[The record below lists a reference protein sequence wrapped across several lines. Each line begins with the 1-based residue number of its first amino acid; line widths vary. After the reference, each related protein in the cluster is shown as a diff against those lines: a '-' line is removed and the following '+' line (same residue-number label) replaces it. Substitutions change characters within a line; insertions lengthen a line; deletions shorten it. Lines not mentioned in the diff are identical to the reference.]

1 MSQPNPYYPD
11 FAPKRDARGSAHGSN
26 SPVNDVNPTQEVRAL
41 INDLQI
47 AAREARARAT
57 AVEQERDD
65 LAARLAE
72 AKTQL
77 GEVRQQFVEISAVLR
92 ERDEALQRADT
103 AQRQYFDLQRQ
114 MEPITRERNE
124 AIRLR
129 DENARLARDAA
140 QQLDETQRQLVSI
153 RAARDSAQAANLEL
167 NTKLQEL
174 RDEVNTLQ
182 DDRDYVQNSADKLSD
197 EAETLRQKLQHASQ
211 SIADTE
217 RLELIRQ
224 IEELRNERDALHE
237 VERHHLTLT
246 EEQSKQVAELAYQV
260 AEAQHA
266 RETFASKFTTV
277 QAELVRLQQE
287 ARNAPPAPPASV
299 NNSGE
304 VSALRQKL
312 QEVEQVAAAAHAEAR
327 EARLQRDAVADKAD
341 QAESQRLC
349 AIDLAAQL
357 ENAKRDLIALA
368 ASLAEARLQNKATQS
383 KLVRASMNNPGS
395 GTGSSSTPTSAAPP
409 LKLPPQQPAVPL
421 ITSEASPQEALN
433 EKEARNILT
442 AIKECH
448 HSYDKDSSDLSLL
461 NELHCHVHH
470 LSERARTSGFI
481 ALHRLSGALS
491 LFAQEL
497 YRFPEQANSSSLRT
511 LEQTIEFLSILLK
524 QPDYKAIKDPSSAM
538 VYAVDDDFENCD
550 AIRMA
555 LETVMLRA
563 QTAQQPAVALAEIA
577 GGRYDLIFLDVNLPQ
592 MDGFELCK
600 HIRQIPALAR
610 TPIVFLTGLTTI
622 ENRVQSSLSGGNDF
636 IGKPFNLHELSVKA
650 LTLVLKASLNME

>member
-11 FAPKRDARGSAHGSN
+11 FDFASKRDARGSAHGSN
-26 SPVNDVNPTQEVRAL
+26 HPVNDVDHTQEVRTL
-41 INDLQI
+41 INDLQN
-47 AAREARARAT
+47 AAREARARAA

-77 GEVRQQFVEISAVLR
+77 GEVRQQFVEISSLLR
-92 ERDEALQRADT
+92 ERDEAVQRAEA
-103 AQRQYFDLQRQ
+103 AQRQLLEQQRQ
-114 MEPITRERNE
+114 LNPITRERDD
-124 AIRLR
+124 AVRGR
-129 DENARLARDAA
+129 DENAHLAREAA

-153 RAARDSAQAANLEL
+153 RGARDAALASNLEL
-167 NTKLQEL
+167 NQKLQEL
-174 RDEVNTLQ
+174 REEMHALREE
-182 DDRDYVQNSADKLSD
+182 RDFIKNAADQLSQ
-197 EAETLRQKLQHASQ
+197 EGAGLRQKLEHQTSQ
-211 SIADTE
+211 PLADAE
-217 RLELIRQ
+217 RARLQRQ
-224 IEELRNERDALHE
+224 IEELRSEREALHQ

-246 EEQSKQVAELAYQV
+246 EEQTKQVAELARQV
-260 AEAQHA
+260 AEAQKA
-266 RETFASKFTTV
+266 REDFASKYAAV
-277 QAELVRLQQE
+277 HAELQRIQQE
-287 ARNAPPAPPASV
+287 GRRAGSIG
-299 NNSGE
+299 GE
-304 VSALRQKL
+304 IAALRQEL
-312 QEVEQVAAAAHAEAR
+312 QEAKKLVAAAQTEANQ
-327 EARLQRDAVADKAD
+327 ARSQRDAVAEKAE
-341 QAESQRLC
+341 QAETQRLC

-383 KLVRASMNNPGS
+383 KLVRASMNVPPPAS
-395 GTGSSSTPTSAAPP
+395 GSSSASTSAPP
-409 LKLPPQQPAVPL
+409 LKLPPQPSPMAPL
-421 ITSEASPQEALN
+421 IAPDVPSQEVLT

-448 HSYDKDSSDLSLL
+448 LSYAKDANDLSLL

-470 LSERARTSGFI
+470 LSERARTSGFV
-481 ALHRLSGALS
+481 ALNRLCAALS

-497 YRFPEQANSSSLRT
+497 YRFPEQANSSALRT
-511 LEQTIEFLSILLK
+511 LDQTIEFLGILLK
-524 QPDYKAIKDPSSAM
+524 QPDYKAIKDPSTATA
-538 VYAVDDDFENCD
+538 YAVDDDFENCD

-563 QTAQQPAVALAEIA
+563 QTAQQPTVALSEIA
-577 GGRYDLIFLDVNLPQ
+577 SGRFDLIFLDVNLPQ

-600 HIRQIPALAR
+600 NIRQMPAHAR

-650 LTLVLKASLNME
+650 LTLILKASLDME

>member
-11 FAPKRDARGSAHGSN
+11 FEFTSKRDARGAAHGSN
-26 SPVNDVNPTQEVRAL
+26 NPVNDVNHTQEVRTL
-41 INDLQI
+41 INDLQV

-77 GEVRQQFVEISAVLR
+77 GEIRQQFVEISSVLR
-92 ERDEALQRADT
+92 ERDEAFQRADA
-103 AQRQYFDLQRQ
+103 AQRQLFELQRQ
-114 MEPITRERNE
+114 IDPLTRERNE

-129 DENARLARDAA
+129 DENANLAREAA

-153 RAARDSAQAANLEL
+153 RGARDAAQAANLDL
-167 NTKLQEL
+167 HQKLQDL
-174 RDEVNTLQ
+174 RGEVNTLR
-182 DDRDYVQNSADKLSD
+182 DDRDFIQNSADQLSN
-197 EAETLRQKLQHASQ
+197 EATNLRQKLEHASQ

-217 RLELIRQ
+217 RAELIRQ
-224 IEELRNERDALHE
+224 IEELRGERDALHAI
-237 VERHHLTLT
+237 ERHHLTLT
-246 EEQSKQVAELAYQV
+246 EEQTKQVADLARQ
-260 AEAQHA
+260 ASEAQQA
-266 RETFASKFTTV
+266 REDFAAKYATV
-277 QAELVRLQQE
+277 LAELQRIQQE
-287 ARNAPPAPPASV
+287 GSAPGAAS
-299 NNSGE
+299 GQIA
-304 VSALRQKL
+304 ALRQQL
-312 QEVEQVAAAAHAEAR
+312 QEAEQRVASAQTEAHEAR
-327 EARLQRDAVADKAD
+327 VQHASAAEKAE
-341 QAESQRLC
+341 QAETQRLC

-383 KLVRASMNNPGS
+383 KLVRASMNAPAQAS
-395 GTGSSSTPTSAAPP
+395 GSSYALTSAAPP
-409 LKLPPQQPAVPL
+409 LKLPTQPSPGTPL
-421 ITSEASPQEALN
+421 IATEATSQEALT

-448 HSYDKDSSDLSLL
+448 LSYAKDANDLSLL

-470 LSERARTSGFI
+470 LSERARTSGFV
-481 ALHRLSGALS
+481 ALHRISGALS

-497 YRFPEQANSSSLRT
+497 YRFPEQANSSALRT
-511 LEQTIEFLSILLK
+511 LDQTIEFLGILLK
-524 QPDYKAIKDPSSAM
+524 QPDYKAIKDPSSATA
-538 VYAVDDDFENCD
+538 YAVDDDFDNCD

-600 HIRQIPALAR
+600 NIRQIPALAR

-650 LTLVLKASLNME
+650 LTLVLKASLDME

>member
-11 FAPKRDARGSAHGSN
+11 FDFASKRDARGSAHGSN
-26 SPVNDVNPTQEVRAL
+26 HPVNDVDHTQEVRTL
-41 INDLQI
+41 INDLQN
-47 AAREARARAT
+47 AAREARARAA

-77 GEVRQQFVEISAVLR
+77 GEVRQQFVEISSLLR
-92 ERDEALQRADT
+92 ERDEAVQRAEA
-103 AQRQYFDLQRQ
+103 AQRQLLEQQRQ
-114 MEPITRERNE
+114 LNPITRERDD
-124 AIRLR
+124 AVRGR
-129 DENARLARDAA
+129 DENAHLAREAA

-153 RAARDSAQAANLEL
+153 RGARDAALASNLEL
-167 NTKLQEL
+167 NQKLQEL
-174 RDEVNTLQ
+174 REEMHALREE
-182 DDRDYVQNSADKLSD
+182 RDFIKNAADQLSQ
-197 EAETLRQKLQHASQ
+197 EGAGLRQKLEHQTSQ
-211 SIADTE
+211 PLADAE
-217 RLELIRQ
+217 RARLQRQ
-224 IEELRNERDALHE
+224 IEELRSEREALHQ

-246 EEQSKQVAELAYQV
+246 EEQTKQVAELARQV
-260 AEAQHA
+260 AEAQKA
-266 RETFASKFTTV
+266 REDFASKYAAV
-277 QAELVRLQQE
+277 HAELQRIQQE
-287 ARNAPPAPPASV
+287 GRRAGSIG
-299 NNSGE
+299 GE
-304 VSALRQKL
+304 IAALRQEL
-312 QEVEQVAAAAHAEAR
+312 QEAKKLVAAAQTEANQ
-327 EARLQRDAVADKAD
+327 ARSQRDAVAEKAE
-341 QAESQRLC
+341 QAETQRLC

-383 KLVRASMNNPGS
+383 KLVRASMNVPPPAS
-395 GTGSSSTPTSAAPP
+395 GSSSASTSAPP
-409 LKLPPQQPAVPL
+409 LKLPPQPSPMAPL
-421 ITSEASPQEALN
+421 IAPDAPSQEVLT

-448 HSYDKDSSDLSLL
+448 LSYAKDANDLSLL

-470 LSERARTSGFI
+470 LSERARTSGFV
-481 ALHRLSGALS
+481 ALNRLCAALS

-497 YRFPEQANSSSLRT
+497 YRFPEQANSSALRT
-511 LEQTIEFLSILLK
+511 LDQTIEFLGILLK
-524 QPDYKAIKDPSSAM
+524 QPDYKAIKDPSTATA
-538 VYAVDDDFENCD
+538 YAVDDDFENCD

-563 QTAQQPAVALAEIA
+563 QTAQQPTVALSEIA
-577 GGRYDLIFLDVNLPQ
+577 SGRFDLIFLDVNLPQ

-600 HIRQIPALAR
+600 NIRQMPAHAR

-650 LTLVLKASLNME
+650 LTLILKASLDME